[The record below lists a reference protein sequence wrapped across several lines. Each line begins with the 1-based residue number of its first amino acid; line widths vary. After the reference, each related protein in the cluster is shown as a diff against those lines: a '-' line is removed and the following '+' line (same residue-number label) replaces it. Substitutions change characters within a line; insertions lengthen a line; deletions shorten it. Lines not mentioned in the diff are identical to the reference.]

1 MHRCVPVQGMKMPHP
16 KDLAQTKI
24 SALRLPKGMK
34 DWQFVVRQRLAN
46 PRILGEIPPPF
57 GQMLELFV
65 MDLAHNN
72 LQGRIPAELG
82 QLQKWRGC
90 SKTKQKPMSWP
101 VHFCM
106 SCAVVAVQVRVY
118 AQWFWLYSWIDCFA
132 TNFKFRGG
140 PIVHTNGK
148 TWVEGEKAV
157 LALVCP
163 GYSESVSLSD
173 CWFQF
178 NSSPTWLLCFGDA
191 AAKQELH
198 DTRDIGIPVLT
209 SILVKASD
217 AEPCLI
223 NAWEIK
229 LMHWPNDRALS
240 LSAQVGNI
248 GPLRQ
253 SAERGH
259 SPRNRATCAL
269 AELGAELQQVE
280 WRNSSAIQTTGSSGF
295 SPKIWQSRQNIIK
308 FKQAG
313 VIIVTW
319 WWWGGGGVQKRQR
332 GRQPLPTPEN
342 DDIQCCSWGD
352 VHEPAPCTPTNFC
365 TRGLLHQKT
374 LAQETVYT
382 KNIYI
387 TKDDW
392 NQRAFTLKTFTPK
405 TLFTRWLLQHN
416 ASAPH
421 VFYTKELILC
431 SYCQTASTPDHFC
444 NGICLHQQPCTP
456 KNFYTRKPWTQG
468 TLYAKELLQEKAA
481 TAEPL
486 CTSKPFLQT
495 RKYPDYKIQI
505 TILHRQ

>member
-229 LMHWPNDRALS
+229 LMHWPNDRGGRNKMPCHCRRRLATLDLCDNQLSGGIPPEIGQLAHLLNLGLSYNRLSGEIPVQFKQLAALD
-240 LSAQVGNI
+240 
-248 GPLRQ
+248 
-253 SAERGH
+253 
-259 SPRNRATCAL
+259 
-269 AELGAELQQVE
+269 
-280 WRNSSAIQTTGSSGF
+280 
-295 SPKIWQSRQNIIK
+295 SRQR
-308 FKQAG
+308 FDS
-313 VIIVTW
+313 
-319 WWWGGGGVQKRQR
+319 R
-332 GRQPLPTPEN
+332 
-342 DDIQCCSWGD
+342 D
-352 VHEPAPCTPTNFC
+352 
-365 TRGLLHQKT
+365 
-374 LAQETVYT
+374 
-382 KNIYI
+382 
-387 TKDDW
+387 
-392 NQRAFTLKTFTPK
+392 
-405 TLFTRWLLQHN
+405 
-416 ASAPH
+416 
-421 VFYTKELILC
+421 
-431 SYCQTASTPDHFC
+431 
-444 NGICLHQQPCTP
+444 
-456 KNFYTRKPWTQG
+456 
-468 TLYAKELLQEKAA
+468 
-481 TAEPL
+481 
-486 CTSKPFLQT
+486 
-495 RKYPDYKIQI
+495 KI
-505 TILHRQ
+505 